1 MDQLQ
6 ALLNGSL
13 IRTKHV
19 ENAAA
24 ISVGERETVASTSGF
39 HVGEGAR
46 AVRTQVPPENAINL
60 IYAFYK
66 NLLRVRKEG
75 LYFKQK
81 HYRCVRADEHSIYLR
96 NADGGL
102 VAVKTNSLIL
112 IATYRAGMHPSV
124 CVEAVEK
131 LGKTTTWTF
140 SSAALANSFKNSS
153 DKLPNP
159 ENLWN

>member
-1 MDQLQ
+1 MIQLR
-6 ALLNGSL
+6 ALLKEGL

-24 ISVGERETVASTSGF
+24 IAIKEREVCASTPGF
-39 HVGEGAR
+39 H
-46 AVRTQVPPENAINL
+46 VPPENAINL

-66 NLLRVRKEG
+66 NLLQVRKEG

-81 HYRCVRADEHSIYLR
+81 HYKCVRADEHSIYLK

-102 VAVKTNSLIL
+102 IAVKTNAFIL

-131 LGKTTTWTF
+131 LADYLREKG
-140 SSAALANSFKNSS
+140 S
-153 DKLPNP
+153 
-159 ENLWN
+159 

>member
-1 MDQLQ
+1 MIQLQ
-6 ALLNGSL
+6 TLLNESL

-24 ISVGERETVASTSGF
+24 IAINEREVCASTSGF
-39 HVGEGAR
+39 Y
-46 AVRTQVPPENAINL
+46 VPPENAINL

-66 NLLRVRKEG
+66 NLLQVRKEG

-81 HYRCVRADEHSIYLR
+81 HYKCVRADEHSIYLK

-102 VAVKTNSLIL
+102 IVVKTKAFIL
-112 IATYRAGMHPSV
+112 IAMYRVGMYPSV

-131 LGKTTTWTF
+131 LGKTNTCTCVPACQWFTDWLC
-140 SSAALANSFKNSS
+140 S
-153 DKLPNP
+153 
-159 ENLWN
+159 